1 MSQFDVDQR
10 CHLVITGRFGVGIGD
25 KIDYFDHCRDIRLQR
40 HFVGQ
45 FTSVASGPK
54 TINTL
59 DLSET
64 TYGSIGSVPALR
76 CQGKRRC
83 RLDLAHQI

>member
-1 MSQFDVDQR
+1 
-10 CHLVITGRFGVGIGD
+10 
-25 KIDYFDHCRDIRLQR
+25 
-40 HFVGQ
+40 
-45 FTSVASGPK
+45 
-54 TINTL
+54 L